1 MILTNGILIPQLLW
15 IPCTI
20 LHNLTYFIYIFRLD
34 RECSADCTVG
44 PYNIKKGTLIYFP
57 IYAMHHNPRFFPEPE
72 QFRPERF
79 LKTESETLATQYAFL
94 PFGGGPRL
102 CIGMRF
108 AIAEIKI
115 AMAKLLA
122 NFKIVET
129 SQTKLE
135 PLPGDPFMFSYPD
148 IKVKLETRTF

>member
-1 MILTNGILIPQLLW
+1 M
-15 IPCTI
+15 
-20 LHNLTYFIYIFRLD
+20 D
-34 RECSADCTVG
+34 RHCAADCTVG
-44 PYNIKKGTLIYFP
+44 PYNIKKDTLVIFP

-72 QFRPERF
+72 RFRPERF
-79 LKTESETLATQYAFL
+79 LKSENDADSLASQYAFL

-122 NFKIVET
+122 NFQIVDT

-148 IKVKLETRTF
+148 IKVKLEKRTL

>member
-1 MILTNGILIPQLLW
+1 
-15 IPCTI
+15 
-20 LHNLTYFIYIFRLD
+20 
-34 RECSADCTVG
+34 
-44 PYNIKKGTLIYFP
+44 
-57 IYAMHHNPRFFPEPE
+57 MHHNPRFFPEPE

-79 LKTESETLATQYAFL
+79 LKTESENLASQYAFL

-148 IKVKLETRTF
+148 IKVKLERRTF